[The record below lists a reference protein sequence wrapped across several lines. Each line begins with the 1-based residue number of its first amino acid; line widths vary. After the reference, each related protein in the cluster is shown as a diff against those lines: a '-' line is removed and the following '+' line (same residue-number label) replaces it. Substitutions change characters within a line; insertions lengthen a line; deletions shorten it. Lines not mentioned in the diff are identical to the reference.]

1 MIPQDLMQMVQGMVT
16 NPMTVVLLLIAV
28 GAVVVLLKI
37 QFTKDNFDLR
47 SLIADDKGQP
57 SIHKLGQLTAL
68 ILSTWLLAYLAFHN
82 QMTGEYFATYMGVW
96 AAAQAAD
103 KWLTNRRDDS
113 GGPPGGGPPQ

>member
-1 MIPQDLMQMVQGMVT
+1 MNQDLMQMVQGMVT
-16 NPMTVVLLLIAV
+16 NPMTVILLLITVAAV
-28 GAVVVLLKI
+28 AVLLKI

-47 SLIADDKGQP
+47 SIIADDKGRP

-82 QMTGEYFATYMGVW
+82 QMTGEYFGTYMGVW

-103 KWLTNRRDDS
+103 KWLNNRRDDS
-113 GGPPGGGPPQ
+113 SAPPGGGPQQ